1 MGLWEFTDMTLTE
14 IAAWTALALAVVLGV
29 LLVVQTSRLGRIERQ
44 YKSLMKGSTAGGLTM
59 SLGEVVSAQA
69 DRLETV
75 RADLDALN
83 NRVGAMDVLVNRSV
97 QHVAVVRFN
106 PFADTGGDQS
116 FALALLDRK
125 GDGVVISS
133 LHTRTMTRFYSKP
146 IKGGTSAL
154 SLSDEEVQ
162 AVQQAMGTAVRTA

>member
-1 MGLWEFTDMTLTE
+1 MTLTE

-83 NRVGAMDVLVNRSV
+83 NRVAAMDVLVNRSV

>member
-1 MGLWEFTDMTLTE
+1 MTLTE